1 MLDFSVIIP
10 VYQGEKTLEKLV
22 SKLIEYFSSTNYRYE
37 FIFVYDCGLDN
48 SWEVLVKEKNKYP
61 DLIKLVK
68 LSRNFGQHNAIICGF
83 EYAEGDFIVTMDE
96 DLQHLP
102 VDIEKLIKE
111 QQRGDFDVVY
121 GKYDELKHSLFRNTT
136 SEIFRKM
143 LKKGVP
149 DLYEHYSAFRLIKNE
164 IAKATIEMQNSYTFV
179 DGYLSWVTNSNS
191 HVIVNHREREE
202 GGSSYSLRK
211 LIEHSINIFVT
222 FSNYPIRLLSKFSIL
237 LFLISFLYAIFVIVN
252 KLIYDNYIVGY
263 ATYIIIA
270 GMGISFILLA
280 LGILGEYIY
289 RINLKTTK
297 RPNYKVREYH
307 VTAKS

>member
-1 MLDFSVIIP
+1 M
-10 VYQGEKTLEKLV
+10 
-22 SKLIEYFSSTNYRYE
+22 
-37 FIFVYDCGLDN
+37 
-48 SWEVLVKEKNKYP
+48 
-61 DLIKLVK
+61 
-68 LSRNFGQHNAIICGF
+68 QH
-83 EYAEGDFIVTMDE
+83 
-96 DLQHLP
+96 
-102 VDIEKLIKE
+102 
-111 QQRGDFDVVY
+111 
-121 GKYDELKHSLFRNTT
+121 
-136 SEIFRKM
+136 
-143 LKKGVP
+143 
-149 DLYEHYSAFRLIKNE
+149 
-164 IAKATIEMQNSYTFV
+164 SYTFV